1 MTPVTLT
8 LALTRHQG
16 LFGYPELKDAAG
28 FLAMRDQAVSDCRRL
43 VDEACSSQR
52 RRKMVLVFDD
62 LSDAL
67 CKVADLAEFVRL
79 AHPDRSFQANATE
92 ACIAVS
98 NLVEQ

>member
-1 MTPVTLT
+1 MSP
-8 LALTRHQG
+8 QG
-16 LFGYPELKDAAG
+16 LFGYPELRSADG
-28 FLAMRDQAVSDCRRL
+28 FLALRDDAVAACRRL
-43 VDEACSSQR
+43 VDEACSSR
-52 RRKMVLVFDD
+52 RGRKMVLVFDD

-79 AHPDRSFQANATE
+79 AHPDESFQATATE